1 MEEVRLSIGFCGEK
15 IQSIKAFVLE
25 DLGKAYFGKM
35 DLFASLFLLHYFSSF
50 KGLNSNLE
58 F

>member
-25 DLGKAYFGKM
+25 DLGKAYF
-35 DLFASLFLLHYFSSF
+35 DNASCCKGSVVVFNSF
-50 KGLNSNLE
+50 E
-58 F
+58 RDFIYVP